1 MQYLINGYLCPGF
14 LVEDPPN
21 AIDPSLDDVAKYL
34 SVHLGNDADF
44 YKFGAQLVSNKK
56 IDVQIIRK
64 DTISLPK
71 KCLALIELWIKSVTG
86 PKWQDVIEAA
96 SVSGFGGLVT
106 ALTDEFGSQKEQQKE
121 KRAVNGDNYK
131 GIIIL

>member
-1 MQYLINGYLCPGF
+1 MDLN
-14 LVEDPPN
+14 LV
-21 AIDPSLDDVAKYL
+21 DVANYL

-56 IDVQIIRK
+56 VDVQIIQK

-71 KCLALIELWIKSVTG
+71 KCLALIELQITSLAG

-96 SVSGFGGLVT
+96 SVSGFGGLAT

-121 KRAVNGDNYK
+121 KQAVSGDNCK
-131 GIIIL
+131 GIITINYCVLTIYIQGQSLS

>member
-1 MQYLINGYLCPGF
+1 MQYVINDYLCPGF
-14 LVEDPPN
+14 LVDDPPDVM
-21 AIDPSLDDVAKYL
+21 DPNLVDVAKYL

-44 YKFGAQLVSNKK
+44 YKFGAQLVSNK
-56 IDVQIIRK
+56 IVDVQIIRK

-71 KCLALIELWIKSVTG
+71 KCLALIELWITSITG
-86 PKWQDVIEAA
+86 LKWQDVIEAA

-106 ALTDEFGSQKEQQKE
+106 ALNDKFGSQKEQQKE
-121 KRAVNGDNYK
+121 KQVVSGDNYK

>member
-1 MQYLINGYLCPGF
+1 MQYVINDYLCPGF
-14 LVEDPPN
+14 LVDDPPDVM
-21 AIDPSLDDVAKYL
+21 DPNLVDVAKYL
-34 SVHLGNDADF
+34 SVHVGNDADL

-56 IDVQIIRK
+56 VDVQIIRK

-71 KCLALIELWIKSVTG
+71 KCLALIELWITSITG

-96 SVSGFGGLVT
+96 SVSGFGGLAT
-106 ALTDEFGSQKEQQKE
+106 TLTDEFGSQKEQQKE
-121 KRAVNGDNYK
+121 KQVVSGDNYK